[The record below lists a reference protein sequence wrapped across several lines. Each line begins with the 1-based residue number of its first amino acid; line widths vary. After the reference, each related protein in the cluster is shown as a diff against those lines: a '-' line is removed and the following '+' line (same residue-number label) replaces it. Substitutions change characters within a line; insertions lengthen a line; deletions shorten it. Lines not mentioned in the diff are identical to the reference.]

1 MFGSKKKTSEGK
13 GSSSDDKSKDKEKKS
28 GTKIPFLSKRKNTT
42 STNPNLN
49 PPPQNDGASALSN
62 AIDKMKINQAEDK
75 RDPKDKVDKKS
86 KKSKDEKDATPAT
99 EQMFDRVVI
108 KANNMTFLADKVVG
122 NGSFGT
128 VVRATIQ
135 GTNEVVAIKKV
146 LQDKRYKNR
155 ELQIMQMVSHPCIV
169 ELKTSFY
176 SNGDT
181 ADEVYLNLVLEYIPD
196 TVYRVSRQYSKS
208 KTSMP
213 MLLVKLYTYQLLR
226 SLGYIHSLGICHRDI
241 KPQNLLL
248 DPNSGILKLCDFGS
262 AKALVQGEPNVSY
275 ICSRYYRA
283 PELIFGATN
292 YTTSIDIW
300 SAGCVVAELLMGHPL
315 FPGDS
320 GVDQLVEIIKI
331 LGAPTK
337 EEMYAMNPSC
347 TDHKFPPIKGHPWS
361 KVFSRSSSDTPETRI
376 PPEAIDIISKLLQY
390 TPTGRVLP
398 YEGLSHPFFDE
409 LRANGTVLPN
419 GQPLPQVLFNFS
431 EHEIKHIGQPLLS
444 KILPD
449 SMKS

>member
-1 MFGSKKKTSEGK
+1 LKDKNGK
-13 GSSSDDKSKDKEKKS
+13 EAKEKKT
-28 GTKIPFLSKRKNTT
+28 TKIPFLHKRKNTT

-49 PPPQNDGASALSN
+49 PAPPADSTALSG
-62 AIDKMKINQAEDK
+62 AINNMKINQETTDDSK
-75 RDPKDKVDKKS
+75 NNSKDPKDKKVKKN
-86 KKSKDEKDATPAT
+86 KEEKAPDVA
-99 EQMFDRVVI
+99 EFDRVVI

-135 GTNEVVAIKKV
+135 STNEVVAIKKV

-169 ELKTSFY
+169 ELKTSFF

-196 TVYRVSRQYSKS
+196 TVYRVSRQFSKAKS
-208 KTSMP
+208 PMP
-213 MLLVKLYTYQLLR
+213 MLCVKLYTYQLLR

-248 DPNSGILKLCDFGS
+248 DPTSGILKLCDFGS
-262 AKALVQGEPNVSY
+262 AKALVPGEPNVSY

-300 SAGCVVAELLMGHPL
+300 SAGCVVAELLMGQPL

-337 EEMYAMNPSC
+337 DEMYAMNPSC
-347 TDHKFPPIKGHPWS
+347 TDHKFPPIRGHPWS
-361 KVFSRSSSDTPETRI
+361 KVFNRAPRGPNDGPEIKT
-376 PPEAIDIISKLLQY
+376 PPEAIDLISKLLQY
-390 TPTGRVLP
+390 TPTARVLP
-398 YEGLSHPFFDE
+398 YEGLCHPFFDE
-409 LRANGTVLPN
+409 LREPGTTLPD
-419 GQPLPQVLFNFS
+419 GQPLPTVLFNFT
-431 EHEIKHIGQPLLS
+431 EGEERHIGQALLQ
-444 KILPD
+444 KIKPAA
-449 SMKS
+449 

>member
-1 MFGSKKKTSEGK
+1 VNGEGK
-13 GSSSDDKSKDKEKKS
+13 GSVAEEKTNGKDSKEKKS
-28 GTKIPFLSKRKNTT
+28 STKIPFLSKRKNTT

-49 PPPQNDGASALSN
+49 PPPPNDATALSGVLN
-62 AIDKMKINQAEDK
+62 NMKINPEEEPK
-75 RDPKDKVDKKS
+75 KEKDKGDKKT
-86 KKSKDEKDATPAT
+86 KKSKDDKSASSSENAD
-99 EQMFDRVVI
+99 FDRVVI

-135 GTNEVVAIKKV
+135 GTGEVVAIKKV

-176 SNGDT
+176 SNGDSP
-181 ADEVYLNLVLEYIPD
+181 DEVYLNLVLEYIPD
-196 TVYRVSRQYSKS
+196 TVYRVSRQFSKS

-213 MLLVKLYTYQLLR
+213 MLCVKLYTYQLLR

-248 DPNSGILKLCDFGS
+248 DPTSGILKLCDFGS
-262 AKALVQGEPNVSY
+262 AKALIVGEPNVSY

-300 SAGCVVAELLMGHPL
+300 SAGCVVAELLMGQPL

-337 EEMYAMNPSC
+337 EEMYAMNPTC

-361 KVFSRSSSDTPETRI
+361 KVFNRTPRGPNDTQEIRT
-376 PPEAIDIISKLLQY
+376 PPEAIDLISKLLQY
-390 TPTGRVLP
+390 TPTARVLP
-398 YEGLSHPFFDE
+398 YEGLCHPFFDE
-409 LRANGTVLPN
+409 LRQPGTTLPD
-419 GQPLPQVLFNFS
+419 GSPLPAVLFNFT
-431 EHEIKHIGQPLLS
+431 EQEEKHIGQALLQ
-444 KILPD
+444 KIKPA
-449 SMKS
+449 

>member
-1 MFGSKKKTSEGK
+1 
-13 GSSSDDKSKDKEKKS
+13 
-28 GTKIPFLSKRKNTT
+28 
-42 STNPNLN
+42 
-49 PPPQNDGASALSN
+49 
-62 AIDKMKINQAEDK
+62 
-75 RDPKDKVDKKS
+75 
-86 KKSKDEKDATPAT
+86 
-99 EQMFDRVVI
+99 
-108 KANNMTFLADKVVG
+108 
-122 NGSFGT
+122 
-128 VVRATIQ
+128 
-135 GTNEVVAIKKV
+135 VVAIKKV

-155 ELQIMQMVSHPCIV
+155 ELQIMQRLSHPCVV

-176 SNGDT
+176 TKGDT
-181 ADEVYLNLVLEYIPD
+181 PDEVFLNLVLEYIPD
-196 TVYRVSRQYSKS
+196 TVYRVSRQFSKAKS
-208 KTSMP
+208 PMP
-213 MLLVKLYTYQLLR
+213 MLHVKLYTYQLLR

-262 AKALVQGEPNVSY
+262 AKELIAGEPNVSY

-300 SAGCVVAELLMGHPL
+300 SAGCVVAELLMGQPL

-361 KVFSRSSSDTPETRI
+361 KVFRSPTDAPDARTPQ
-376 PPEAIDIISKLLQY
+376 EAIDIISKLLQY
-390 TPTGRVLP
+390 TPTARVLP

-409 LRANGTVLPN
+409 LRDPN
-419 GQPLPQVLFNFS
+419 TTLTKEGKPLPPVLFNFT
-431 EHEIKHIGQPLLS
+431 EQEKKHIGPALLA
-444 KILPD
+444 KILPE
-449 SMKS
+449 SMKEKN

>member
-1 MFGSKKKTSEGK
+1 VNGEGK
-13 GSSSDDKSKDKEKKS
+13 GEDLSKKESKDKKEEKEKKS

-42 STNPNLN
+42 STNPALN
-49 PPPQNDGASALSN
+49 PPPANDATALSGVLN
-62 AIDKMKINQAEDK
+62 NMKINPETEDK
-75 RDPKDKVDKKS
+75 SKDPKDKKTKKS
-86 KKSKDEKDATPAT
+86 NPEKSADPVD
-99 EQMFDRVVI
+99 FDRVVI

-176 SNGDT
+176 SNGDS

-196 TVYRVSRQYSKS
+196 TVYRVSRQFSKA

-213 MLLVKLYTYQLLR
+213 MLCVKLYTYQLLR
-226 SLGYIHSLGICHRDI
+226 SLGYIHCLGICHRDI

-248 DPNSGILKLCDFGS
+248 DPTTGILKLCDFGS
-262 AKALVQGEPNVSY
+262 AKALVAGEPNVSY

-300 SAGCVVAELLMGHPL
+300 SAGCVVAELLMGQPL

-361 KVFSRSSSDTPETRI
+361 KVFNRSPRGPNDPPEVKT
-376 PPEAIDIISKLLQY
+376 PPEAIDLISKLLQY
-390 TPTGRVLP
+390 TPTSRVLP
-398 YEGLSHPFFDE
+398 YEGLAHPFFDE
-409 LRANGTVLPN
+409 LRLPGTTLPD
-419 GQPLPQVLFNFS
+419 GQPLPQVLFNFT
-431 EHEIKHIGQPLLS
+431 EQEERHIGQALLA
-444 KILPD
+444 KIKPG
-449 SMKS
+449 SSS